1 MRSGIQ
7 LRVFAFVALA
17 ITLSPARGFCA
28 VQESESDPIRW
39 TISTDVRDKPLKK
52 GDRFAVILTA
62 HIGEGWHL
70 YSLDQ
75 TAGGPIPTRIALPDG
90 QGFKLA
96 DEIDAPAPK
105 VEFDPVFNLE
115 TQFYEGSAE
124 FIVPVLFERETPQGP
139 PAVKVSARYQTC
151 NSVKCL
157 PVKVVTLSVDLKLM
171 SGSTTTAVAKAVPA
185 ASQPPASQATGAKG
199 AGMQVPDFA
208 FIDFEGKT
216 RKFSEYRG
224 KHTLLDFW
232 ATWCGPCLADMPR
245 LRKLH
250 DKYKSRGFEILG
262 MDAETLGQDGAEN
275 DKETLAA
282 AKKVATAKGAI
293 WAHAISESAVPVAE
307 KIFNIDFL
315 PTKIL
320 VDPQGKVVRWVTD
333 KDDLDA
339 ILDSILLK

>member
-1 MRSGIQ
+1 MAPAQ
-7 LRVFAFVALA
+7 
-17 ITLSPARGFCA
+17 ARGFCA
-28 VQESESDPIRW
+28 IQEDQSDPIRW
-39 TISTDVRDKPLKK
+39 TISTDVRDKPVKK

-75 TAGGPIPTRIALPDG
+75 PAGGPIPTKIALPDG

-96 DEIDAPAPK
+96 DEIDTPVPR

-124 FIVPVLFERETPQGP
+124 FIVPITYELEVAQGP
-139 PAVKVSARYQTC
+139 ISVKVSARYQTC

-157 PVKVVTLSVDLKLM
+157 PVKVVTLSADVRLVNA
-171 SGSTTTAVAKAVPA
+171 TTATAVAKPA
-185 ASQPPASQATGAKG
+185 PAPVTSQPPVAQAPVAKG
-199 AGMQVPDFA
+199 AGMEVPDFA

-262 MDAETLGQDGAEN
+262 MDAETLGQEGAEN
-275 DKETLAA
+275 DKETLDAA
-282 AKKVATAKGAI
+282 RKVAKAKGAI
-293 WAHAISESAVPVAE
+293 WAHAISESAVPVAD
-307 KIFNIDFL
+307 KIFNIESL

-320 VDPQGKVVRWVTD
+320 VDPQGKVIRWVSD
-333 KDDLDA
+333 KEDLDA
-339 ILDSILLK
+339 LLDSLLPK